1 MGRILI
7 FLSILFPCLV
17 SAVELPKFTGV
28 IAPAILHEDLPY
40 QQVEAETQPSLLIL
54 GRLGS
59 VFIEGN
65 RAGLPV
71 KRFDWGSVSVMGQ
84 LRTHQYLDASKTS
97 ITDQDRER
105 AIELGPQASVLLGAG
120 YVAQVSI
127 LQDVSNRHKAQELET
142 AVYKRFSVL
151 GGLWVTTLAAQYQS
165 QDLMQYYVGTDQ
177 YRADAEWTYEVELLG
192 RYDLSPNWKLILVYR
207 HYQHGMDF
215 RNSPLTDSDTTKR
228 FALGVGYQF

>member
-7 FLSILFPCLV
+7 FLSVLFPCLL
-17 SAVELPKFTGV
+17 SADELPEFTGV
-28 IAPAILHEDLPY
+28 IAPAVLHEDLPY
-40 QQVEAETQPSLLIL
+40 QQVEAETQASLLIL

-65 RAGLPV
+65 RAGLPL
-71 KRFDWGSVSVMGQ
+71 KRFAWGSLSLMGQ
-84 LRTHQYLDASKTS
+84 LRTHQYLDASETTL
-97 ITDQDRER
+97 TDQDRRR
-105 AIELGPQASVLLGAG
+105 AIELGPQASILLGSG
-120 YVAQVSI
+120 YVAQVSL

-142 AVYKRFSVL
+142 AVYKRFPVL

-177 YRADAEWTYEVELLG
+177 YQVDAEWTYEVELLG
-192 RYDLSPNWKLILVYR
+192 RYDLNSDWKLLLIYR
-207 HYQHGMDF
+207 HYQHGKDF
-215 RNSPLTDSDTTKR
+215 ENSPLTKSDSTKR